1 MPAFDGC
8 DDFVRV
14 GGPCEGLWHLICL
27 CEEAVDSGLE
37 IDDGSEDATFQAPL
51 GQIGEVPLHG
61 VEPGARSR
69 REVEDEAHVPA
80 EPTLHLGMLMG
91 PSCRSASVS
100 SLPPVAQLATP
111 VGHSGCSPA
120 SAAPARE
127 GPSPV
132 ISRTPTSKVKYD
144 QTHPRMTEN

>member
-51 GQIGEVPLHG
+51 GQLGEVTLHG

-69 REVEDEAHVPA
+69 REVEDEAHVPS

-100 SLPPVAQLATP
+100 SLPPVPRHWCAASDAGGSFGLLASECRTGAGGT
-111 VGHSGCSPA
+111 V
-120 SAAPARE
+120 ARDQPDSNIE
-127 GPSPV
+127 GE
-132 ISRTPTSKVKYD
+132 I
-144 QTHPRMTEN
+144 